1 MADAATLAAPAAS
14 ATRLRRILALA
25 APTTLLSAT
34 QVAALLIEPWL
45 AARQG
50 TPALAGWAVV
60 LPFALL
66 LGQMS
71 AGAMGGGVVSA
82 IARALG
88 ADRPDE
94 AAALATHAL
103 IIACAGAALFAIPLA
118 IFPLSILTL
127 IGGPEAA
134 AAGAGYSAWLFGAGA
149 LPAWLANTLASILR
163 GGGRHALAAR
173 GVIGGWIAFPPLA
186 WLLMEPLGMGLPG
199 AGLAFAIAMTG
210 AASLMAAVF
219 MAGGAGFTP
228 TLRTPLRA
236 ALFNRILSVGLVA
249 CAMATIANLAT
260 ILVTARIAH
269 HGAAAVAGYGISAR
283 IEFLM
288 IPLAFGVGS
297 ALTALVGR
305 AVGAG
310 DWAEARR
317 IAWTGG
323 ALALAVTSA
332 IAIPVALFPATTAAA
347 FTADPEVQAIATRAL
362 SIIGWAM
369 PGFGLGMALYF
380 AAMGAGRMAWPVAA
394 GLARIA
400 LAVGGGW
407 LLADVAGFGLERA
420 VRRGGAGHHRLWR
433 VLRGAGAGRGL
444 AGEGMKRPEG
454 PALRTTRQRPKGLC
468 EPILGARRVRMRGR
482 DRCTMAEG
490 ATQARHAGQRAAVD
504 HADDAPPP
512 VPFVVAADQAA
523 GIEDHDLQAD
533 PPRPRA
539 RREQRHPTLQRR
551 ATRSGSSRG
560 SLSRR

>member
-1 MADAATLAAPAAS
+1 MAETIAATAPPPG
-14 ATRLRRILALA
+14 RVRRILALA
-25 APTTLLSAT
+25 APTTLLAAT

-88 ADRPDE
+88 AGKREE

-103 IIACAGAALFAIPLA
+103 LIACAGAALFAIPLA
-118 IFPLSILTL
+118 VFPRSILGL
-127 IGGPEAA
+127 IGGAEAA
-134 AAGAGYSAWLFGAGA
+134 AAGAAYSAWLFGAGA
-149 LPAWLANTLASILR
+149 LPAWLTNTLASILR

-173 GVIGGWIAFPPLA
+173 GTIGGWVAFPPLA
-186 WLLMEPLGMGLPG
+186 WLLMEPLGMGLAG
-199 AGLAFAIAMTG
+199 AGLAFALTMTG
-210 AASLMAAVF
+210 AAAAMAAVV

-228 TLRTPLRA
+228 NLRA
-236 ALFNRILSVGLVA
+236 PLQGALFRRILSVGLVA

-323 ALALAVTSA
+323 ALALGVTGA
-332 IAIPVALFPATTAAA
+332 IALPVAIFPAAAAAA
-347 FTADPEVQAIATRAL
+347 FTSDPAVRAIAAEAL
-362 SIIGWAM
+362 SIIAWAM
-369 PGFGLGMALYF
+369 PGFGIGMALYF
-380 AAMGAGRMAWPVAA
+380 AAMGAGRMAWPVMA
-394 GLARIA
+394 GLSRIA

-407 LLADVAGFGLERA
+407 LLGDALGFGLTGQFVAVALGITAYGGVCAAA
-420 VRRGGAGHHRLWR
+420 VRPGVWPGGA
-433 VLRGAGAGRGL
+433 
-444 AGEGMKRPEG
+444 
-454 PALRTTRQRPKGLC
+454 
-468 EPILGARRVRMRGR
+468 ARR
-482 DRCTMAEG
+482 
-490 ATQARHAGQRAAVD
+490 
-504 HADDAPPP
+504 
-512 VPFVVAADQAA
+512 
-523 GIEDHDLQAD
+523 
-533 PPRPRA
+533 PR
-539 RREQRHPTLQRR
+539 
-551 ATRSGSSRG
+551 
-560 SLSRR
+560 